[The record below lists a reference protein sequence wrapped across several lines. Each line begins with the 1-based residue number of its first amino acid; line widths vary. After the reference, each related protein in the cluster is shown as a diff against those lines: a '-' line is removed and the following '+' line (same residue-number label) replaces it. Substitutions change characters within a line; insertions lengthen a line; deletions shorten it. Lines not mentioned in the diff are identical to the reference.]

1 MSRVYLDWNATA
13 PIRAEAAARVVE
25 AMSATG
31 NPSSI
36 HAEGRAARLVIE
48 TARREVAR
56 LVGAPEAG
64 VIFASG
70 GTEAIAT
77 ALTPHWLVAGTP
89 LTFAKALIGESE
101 HAAVLAGGRFPKEAT
116 LRVTV
121 SPNGLIDQ
129 ADLEAAIAAAEGPVL
144 VAVQLANNETGV
156 VQKIA
161 EIAALVHAKGGILV
175 CDAVQAAGKLALD
188 IAALGADALILSG
201 HKIGGPQGTGAL
213 VLASEATAPAEALLR
228 GGGQELGHRAGTEAV
243 AAIAGFGIAV
253 ALAAAEL
260 DEVVPRM
267 AALRDRLE
275 AAVLAKVPEAVI
287 FGREVQRLP
296 NTSLIGI
303 DGASAATLLMALDLS
318 GFAVSS
324 GSACSSGK
332 VKRSHVLDAMGVPQ
346 RLAESAIRVSLGRG
360 TSDDDI
366 LRFVEAFET
375 AAKCL
380 YKMANAA

>member
-25 AMSATG
+25 AMSVTG

-36 HAEGRAARLVIE
+36 HAEGRAARLAIE
-48 TARREVAR
+48 TARREVAN
-56 LVGAPEAG
+56 LVNAPEIG
-64 VIFASG
+64 VIFTSG

-77 ALTPHWLVAGTP
+77 ALTPQWLIGGESVQLAR
-89 LTFAKALIGESE
+89 ALIGASE
-101 HAAVLAGGRFPKEAT
+101 HAAVLAGGRFPKEACVV
-116 LRVTV
+116 LPVEGD
-121 SPNGLIDQ
+121 GLIDLSQ
-129 ADLEAAIAAAEGPVL
+129 LEALLTSTPDPVL

-156 VQKIA
+156 LQPIAKIA
-161 EIAALVHAKGGILV
+161 AHVHAQGGILV
-175 CDAVQAAGKLALD
+175 CDAVQAAGKVALD
-188 IAALGADALILSG
+188 IGALGADALILSG

-213 VLASEATAPAEALLR
+213 VLRVQATAPAQALIR
-228 GGGQELGHRAGTEAV
+228 GGGQEMGHRAGTEAV
-243 AAIAGFGIAV
+243 AALAGFGV
-253 ALAAAEL
+253 AAGLAATEL
-260 DEVVPRM
+260 DEAAARM

-275 AAVLAKVPEAVI
+275 AEVLARVPEATI
-287 FGREVQRLP
+287 LGRAAPRLP
-296 NTSLIGI
+296 NTSLIGL

-332 VKRSHVLDAMGVPQ
+332 VKRSHVLDAMGVPR

-360 TSDDDI
+360 TSDGDI
-366 LRFVEAFET
+366 VRFVEAFET

-380 YKMANAA
+380 YKRANAA

>member
-1 MSRVYLDWNATA
+1 
-13 PIRAEAAARVVE
+13 
-25 AMSATG
+25 
-31 NPSSI
+31 
-36 HAEGRAARLVIE
+36 
-48 TARREVAR
+48 
-56 LVGAPEAG
+56 
-64 VIFASG
+64 
-70 GTEAIAT
+70 
-77 ALTPHWLVAGTP
+77 
-89 LTFAKALIGESE
+89 
-101 HAAVLAGGRFPKEAT
+101 
-116 LRVTV
+116 
-121 SPNGLIDQ
+121 
-129 ADLEAAIAAAEGPVL
+129 
-144 VAVQLANNETGV
+144 
-156 VQKIA
+156 
-161 EIAALVHAKGGILV
+161 
-175 CDAVQAAGKLALD
+175 
-188 IAALGADALILSG
+188 
-201 HKIGGPQGTGAL
+201 
-213 VLASEATAPAEALLR
+213 LR

-380 YKMANAA
+380 YKRANAA